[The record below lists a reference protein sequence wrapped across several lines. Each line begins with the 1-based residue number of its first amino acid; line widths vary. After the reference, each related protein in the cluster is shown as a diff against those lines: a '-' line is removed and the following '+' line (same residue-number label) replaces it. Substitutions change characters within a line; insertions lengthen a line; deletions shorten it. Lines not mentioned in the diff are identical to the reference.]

1 MSAVVA
7 VATNTLGAR
16 SETFVSRH
24 IETLSGGRTVAICR
38 RVEDSSVTGHPVL
51 VIGGPGETPAARA
64 GNLVRA
70 VWNQLY
76 RGGIAMPDART
87 DQAIARFLA
96 EHETRC
102 VLAEFG
108 PLGCIMQRAAARA
121 RIPLYVYFR
130 GRDATS
136 LLAKG
141 GVRRAY
147 GRLFPEAAGV
157 IAVSRF
163 LLDNLRSSGF
173 THHNM
178 HVIPSGV
185 DTALFMPGPKDP
197 GQLLSVGRFVA
208 KKAPDL
214 VIRAF
219 ARIAGRH
226 PVRLDMIGDGPL
238 LAGCRRLAGSLGVAE
253 RVRFLGAQPPE
264 MVRQR
269 MSGAHILLQHS
280 VTGPGGEA
288 EGLPT
293 VIQEAMSAG
302 AVVVATHHAGIPE
315 AIESGRNGLLVAERD
330 LDGYAEAIAQ
340 LIGDPAAVAGMA
352 AQARRD
358 AVDRFDAGL
367 LRRRLE
373 AVIFAGR

>member
-1 MSAVVA
+1 MNAVVA

-24 IETLSGGRTVAICR
+24 IETLNGGRTVAICR
-38 RVEDSSVTGHPVL
+38 RVEDRSVTDHPVL
-51 VIGGPGETPAARA
+51 VIGGPGGTPAVRV
-64 GNLVRA
+64 GNLIRA

-76 RGGIAMPDART
+76 QGGIAVPNART
-87 DQAIARFLA
+87 DGAIARFLA
-96 EHETRC
+96 EQEAGC

-108 PLGCIMQRAAARA
+108 PLGCIMQRAAAQV

-136 LLAKG
+136 LLANR

-147 GRLFPEAAGV
+147 GRLFPEMAGV
-157 IAVSRF
+157 IAVSSF
-163 LLDNLRSSGF
+163 LLDKLSSQGF
-173 THHNM
+173 SHPNM

-185 DTALFMPGPKDP
+185 DTALFVPGPKDP

-219 ARIAGRH
+219 ARIAGRY

-238 LAGCRRLAGSLGVAE
+238 LAECRRLAVSLGVDE
-253 RVRFLGAQPPE
+253 RIRFLGAQPPE
-264 MVRQR
+264 TVRRQ
-269 MSGAHILLQHS
+269 MAGAYALLQHS
-280 VTGPGGEA
+280 VTGPGGET

-293 VIQEAMSAG
+293 VIQEAMAAG
-302 AVVVATHHAGIPE
+302 AVVVATRHAGIPE

-330 LDGYAEAIAQ
+330 LDGYVEAIEQ
-340 LIGDPAAVAGMA
+340 IIGDPISAAAMA

-358 AVDRFDAGL
+358 AVEYFDAGM
-367 LRRRLE
+367 LRHRLE
-373 AVIFAGR
+373 AVILAGR